1 MRVAVVSICAY
12 PLEHPLVLRN
22 ITPDNRKSYGNLHGY
37 DVHVHYDHPM
47 PGEGVHIQHSK
58 LQLVADYLRSGLY
71 DWVAWFD
78 CDSIITNLN
87 RTLDSVI
94 FRYARRD
101 ARFMPLEHGKTSGLN
116 SGDYDT
122 FGGHGDGPEPLEDE
136 VLESFVG
143 HVGSCNSDEGCF
155 LSTTLRVNPRTRYVA
170 TLRAA
175 QIDMAEDSEKLSF
188 VTVGGQDMGALALA
202 GFDQWPVDLHRNGMR
217 QISAMMNSQGLSL
230 KCHWNG
236 IQSALN
242 DPLHSF
248 TSTNLLKTP
257 PLPPRSQGSWGPNSI
272 QFASGECNPKPDND
286 FDCRLHNCFTDVEVP
301 AEAVATGRVTMEA
314 RASWLKLWLHIMKQ
328 IMFLTLRCHRIGHG
342 YQEGPWNLLLLSMS
356 EAVRTHNATWLIQ
369 HWDSWLATWS
379 CRDRRIALQH
389 QQTTCMWIMWM
400 CLLSVFTD

>member
-1 MRVAVVSICAY
+1 MIHGTKDHEGGDKNDNCVIAEGPEPKSVIETLAIIKRPRHQSWSLEERLQPEQQRRYLRLPQVDPTLRIHDMRVAVVSICAY

-136 VLESFVG
+136 VLDSFVG

-202 GFDQWPVDLHRNGMR
+202 GFDQWTCIENHR
-217 QISAMMNSQGLSL
+217 
-230 KCHWNG
+230 C
-236 IQSALN
+236 
-242 DPLHSF
+242 
-248 TSTNLLKTP
+248 
-257 PLPPRSQGSWGPNSI
+257 
-272 QFASGECNPKPDND
+272 
-286 FDCRLHNCFTDVEVP
+286 V
-301 AEAVATGRVTMEA
+301 
-314 RASWLKLWLHIMKQ
+314 KLVQ
-328 IMFLTLRCHRIGHG
+328 
-342 YQEGPWNLLLLSMS
+342 
-356 EAVRTHNATWLIQ
+356 
-369 HWDSWLATWS
+369 
-379 CRDRRIALQH
+379 
-389 QQTTCMWIMWM
+389 
-400 CLLSVFTD
+400 